1 MRKTNYHTHT
11 ARCMHACGS
20 DEDYVRAAIANGYE
34 VLGFSDHTRGN
45 TRHPLRRTMRMP
57 LSQAEDYLS
66 SIRGLKA
73 RYHDQIEILTGLEC
87 EYFPAYM
94 DWLLDF
100 VIDHDIDY
108 LMLGH
113 HYYRTDENRDAGTR
127 IYFGGIR
134 TLQELR
140 LYVEDAV
147 AAMETGMYSCF
158 CHPELFMRGIHEVN
172 AEVEEAFRT
181 LCSCALDNGIPLE
194 YNLAGAAYNRAMHV
208 EAYPHHAFWEIAAQM
223 GNTAIIGTDAHDP
236 RALMDDT
243 LREEGLDRLRKLG
256 IQVCDSLPRVDFR
269 AIRKARGTAPAGRT
283 ITYQAG
289 HPGHLCPRMSRL
301 FLIDG
306 RWLRCYHKTNLF
318 GRHKRK
324 HWRNDDERTELS
336 I

>member
-1 MRKTNYHTHT
+1 
-11 ARCMHACGS
+11 
-20 DEDYVRAAIANGYE
+20 
-34 VLGFSDHTRGN
+34 
-45 TRHPLRRTMRMP
+45 MP

-66 SIRGLKA
+66 SIRGLKGA
-73 RYHDQIEILTGLEC
+73 EYHDQIEILTGLEC

-113 HYYRTDENRDAGTR
+113 HYYRTDESRHAGTR

-134 TLQELR
+134 TPQELR

-172 AEVEEAFRT
+172 AEVKEAFRT
-181 LCSCALDNGIPLE
+181 LCACALDNGIPLE

-269 AIRKARGTAPAGRT
+269 AIRKARETAPAGRT

-289 HPGHLCPRMSRL
+289 HPGHLRPRMSGF

-306 RWLRCYHKTNLF
+306 RWLQCYHKTNLF
-318 GRHKRK
+318 GRYKRK

>member
-34 VLGFSDHTRGN
+34 VLGFSDHTPWKYASSF
-45 TRHPLRRTMRMP
+45 TAHMRMP

-113 HYYRTDENRDAGTR
+113 HYYQTDENRDAGTR

-172 AEVEEAFRT
+172 AEVIF
-181 LCSCALDNGIPLE
+181 LCTHINC
-194 YNLAGAAYNRAMHV
+194 V
-208 EAYPHHAFWEIAAQM
+208 Q
-223 GNTAIIGTDAHDP
+223 
-236 RALMDDT
+236 
-243 LREEGLDRLRKLG
+243 
-256 IQVCDSLPRVDFR
+256 
-269 AIRKARGTAPAGRT
+269 
-283 ITYQAG
+283 
-289 HPGHLCPRMSRL
+289 
-301 FLIDG
+301 
-306 RWLRCYHKTNLF
+306 
-318 GRHKRK
+318 
-324 HWRNDDERTELS
+324 
-336 I
+336 